1 MKNPFSPQ
9 PDSTFY
15 AAFGAFTPLP
25 NRFVDNVM
33 PFVSDTAWRLLCVVT
48 RQTLG
53 WKQSNSPEDCD
64 ERKTSD
70 WLTHS
75 QLIARTG
82 RSSEAVSRA
91 LGDLVRAGLV
101 EVHNEQGEPMLTAQ
115 ARRRNGG
122 RLYYR
127 LSRNARK
134 AADHIGKKARVEAPN
149 PDSFSLE
156 RHRWNGTTKERE
168 NKELPDGSL
177 LQEPSEVNPDV
188 RRFLRAYRRRI
199 PRVQA
204 LREVLGEAPLTWGR
218 DATIVARLLK
228 RFDYRTLVNQLE
240 NFLKV
245 QIWRKGAVTLPA
257 FSKWLSQ
264 PKAQHQ
270 SSERRIGVRHG
281 RWMQAGR
288 VKRRRF

>member
-1 MKNPFSPQ
+1 MNNPISSQ

-15 AAFGAFTPLP
+15 AAFGAFTPMP
-25 NRFVDNVM
+25 NRFIDKAM
-33 PFVSDTAWRLLCVVT
+33 PALSDTAWRLLCVVT

-53 WKQSNSPEDCD
+53 WKQSGSLEDSD

-91 LGDLVRAGLV
+91 LGDLVRADLV
-101 EVHNEQGEPMLTAQ
+101 EVHNERGEPMLTPQ

-134 AADHIGKKARVEAPN
+134 VSDRVGPKARVEAQN
-149 PDSFSLE
+149 REGFSLE
-156 RHRWNGTTKERE
+156 RHREDGTTKERE
-168 NKELPDGSL
+168 NKKLPSGSVL
-177 LQEPSEVNPDV
+177 GEEEANPDV
-188 RRFLRAYRRRI
+188 RRFLRAYGRRI
-199 PRVQA
+199 RRVQS
-204 LREVLGEAPLTWGR
+204 LREVLGDSPVAWKR
-218 DATIVARLLK
+218 DGAIAAGLLE
-228 RFDYRTLVNQLE
+228 RFDYRALISSLDG
-240 NFLKV
+240 FLKA
-245 QIWRKGAVTLPA
+245 QLWRKGAVTLPA
-257 FSKWLSQ
+257 FQKWLSQ
-264 PKAQHQ
+264 SKFQRKE
-270 SSERRIGVRHG
+270 SKRRSEVRHG
-281 RWMQAGR
+281 RWMQAIQ